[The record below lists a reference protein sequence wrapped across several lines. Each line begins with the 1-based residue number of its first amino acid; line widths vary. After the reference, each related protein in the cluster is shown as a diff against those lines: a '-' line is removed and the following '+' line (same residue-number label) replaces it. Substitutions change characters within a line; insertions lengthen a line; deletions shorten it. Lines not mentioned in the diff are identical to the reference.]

1 MIVNELVFGSVQ
13 QGLCETSPDALPCF
27 YRMVGAVVPEDLADS
42 SISRIV
48 AMLPA
53 GTLERRYI
61 LAHLLRALSVGGELI
76 ACAAKDKGGLRI
88 KRELESFGCMVREE
102 SRKHFRICITRKP
115 DALEGLEGAI
125 AAGGLQRVASHGM
138 FSQPGIFSWDRID
151 AGSAL
156 LLEHL
161 PELKGNGADFGC
173 GYGLL
178 SRHVLQQSS
187 VTGLDAFDVD
197 YRAVQATKQNIHD
210 ARLNA
215 VWADICSDAHPMPQ
229 YDFIIMNPPFH
240 EGAVEDK
247 TLGQRFIGKAAQQ
260 LRAGGT
266 CVLVANNHLPY
277 EGIISECFSKN
288 RIVASRQGFKV
299 IEAEK

>member
-1 MIVNELVFGSVQ
+1 MQPSHLIFDNVPLGV
-13 QGLCETSPDALPCF
+13 CEVSPHAQRCSYRANGANLPEAIADA
-27 YRMVGAVVPEDLADS
+27 RMEK
-42 SISRIV
+42 IV
-48 AMLPA
+48 AHLPA

-61 LAHLLRALSVGGELI
+61 LAHLLRALKLGGELV

-88 KRELESFGCMVREE
+88 KRELESFGCKAHEE
-102 SRKHFRICITRKP
+102 SRKHFRICVAQKP
-115 DALEGLEGAI
+115 AALEGLEDAI

-151 AGSAL
+151 PGSAL

-161 PELKGNGADFGC
+161 PELKGSGADFGC

-197 YRAVQATKQNIHD
+197 YRAVQATKKNIHD

-215 VWADICSDAHPMPQ
+215 VWADICSDAYPMPQ

-240 EGAVEDK
+240 EGVAEDK
-247 TLGQRFIGKAAQQ
+247 TLGQHFIRKAAQQ
-260 LRAGGT
+260 LKAGGT

-277 EGIISECFSKN
+277 EGIISERFSKN